1 MKMRIVSLSLASFV
15 FTLGIRVCLANPT
28 GGTVVGGDGN
38 GTINGSGTPV
48 TTINQRGNRIIINW
62 TDFSIGAG
70 EVTRFVQPS
79 STSWAL
85 NRIISGNPS
94 MIYGTLQANGHVM
107 VLNQNGILVGAG
119 GKIDTKG
126 FVASTLDLRDSA
138 FMKGGTLTL
147 SGNSTASVRNEG
159 TIQALGGDVFLI
171 GNTVENSGT
180 ISAPQGTVGLA
191 AGSSVK
197 LVQAGNERISVLA
210 GNANG
215 AAANGVHNV
224 GTVEGASAE
233 LKAAGGNIYALAINN
248 EGVVRANSIVNQ
260 GGHVYLRASGGNIQ
274 NSGTISANKADGS
287 GGTVILDGGHNA
299 DNASTVVNSGTIEAR
314 GDAAGTK
321 GGKVQI
327 VGDHVGLLDHAV
339 VDVSGD
345 TGGGTA
351 LIGGDYHGGNPNV
364 QNAERTYVSSDA
376 IIRADGLTLGDG
388 GKVVV
393 WADDVNR
400 YFGNISARGGVNGGN
415 GGFAEVSG
423 KNSLVFNGAADMQA
437 RGHRGS
443 IGQLLLDPKDIIV
456 STANPGGGSV
466 SESTSGALDQFS
478 DNPTEISWITPA
490 NLVTLLNA
498 ANVIFQAN
506 NDISFHD
513 SVTATSGG
521 HDLTLRAG
529 RSIDFQSGANL
540 TLNGGGSF
548 SATFNDGGATAA
560 NRDPGAATFTM
571 ASGTTITAR
580 GGISIQGGILAAD
593 SSGATSIA
601 ANTGD
606 ISLAGLS
613 TRGPDGVNANGVAG
627 GNITVINNAAAGKN
641 ITISGTLNA
650 SGSNGTGTGNRDG
663 GDGGVVTLNAS
674 GTLSANAIAANGGD
688 STGNTGAAGN
698 GSAIAITAGGNL
710 ALNGTVTSSGGA
722 GTGGTPGP
730 GGNAGTINIV
740 GSAAVAINSALSA
753 IGGIRGGNGAA
764 ITISAGTTLTTS
776 GDVSSSGGNAP
787 VNGGDAGNIGLTA
800 GTGIGLGGNVTASGG
815 TGSSAGNNGRIT
827 LNATAGGANQTAGAI
842 VGGGL
847 LLQGAGAFN
856 LTRPGNNVVTLAG
869 NPNGTINYVDANG
882 LTIGTVGAV
891 SGLSSGGNS
900 ISVATVNGFLT
911 AADDVD
917 AGAGTVSLTS
927 GSSGNDNRLT
937 VNSGTTVHGAGGIT
951 LVGDHMTL
959 TGSTIDGGSSTV
971 TLRQFEN
978 GTDIS
983 LGGLENSGVLAF
995 TTAELDTVTA
1005 GVLKI
1010 GNANS
1015 GDITIDSAIA
1025 PANTTVLSLQAG
1037 GNISQGGGNTVNI
1050 SSLALRAG
1058 GAITLNQG
1066 NNADTVAATAGG
1078 NINYRDADSVTV
1090 GTVDGITGVNAGAN
1104 SVTLTAA
1111 GVNNLLTIALGANVN
1126 GDAGV
1131 TLVADQM
1138 DIQGTV
1144 TTSGTALL
1152 HGSTATRS
1160 ITIGTDDT
1168 ATSLGLVG
1176 TEVNNITANV
1186 LKIGDP
1192 SSGTITVTAPIT
1204 VVNAPSLFL
1213 EGLQISQTA
1222 GSTLTV
1228 SGLTTLK
1235 SDGAGVLGNITMNEA
1250 NSFGSLS
1257 LLSANGSSV
1266 QVSEGNSTA
1275 LDNISVNN
1283 GSVTINSA
1291 GAISQVSGKT
1301 ITVGLLASFNS
1312 TGLGL
1317 NGNITLNNSGNNFG
1331 SLGLSSANGN
1341 SVSVSES
1348 SGTALDNISVNS
1360 GTLTINSGGA
1370 ISQVA
1375 TKTITV
1381 GGLASFISSG
1391 SGAGG
1396 NITLDNL
1403 GNNFGSLA
1411 LDSANG
1417 AAVSVHEASAT
1428 ALDDVSAGG
1437 TLAINSAG
1445 DITQVAG
1452 KTISAGGNSSFTAPV
1467 GNSINLGNSGNTLS
1481 GAVSFL
1487 ANGIGNLLN
1496 VTIFN
1501 TVGLNLQG
1509 LTIDGN
1515 LIANSG
1521 DAISQSGALNVGGLA
1536 SFTSTGSGANGNITL
1551 NDGGNNFGSLGLSS
1565 ANGSAVSV
1573 TEAAGSGGTAG
1584 TLLDNVAVNGTLAIH
1599 AAGAINQVSG
1609 ATINVGGLADFT
1621 SAGSGADGNIILA
1634 NTANGGNNFGS
1645 LGLHSANGDEIGV
1658 LEASSTAL
1666 DNVNLGS
1673 ATGILIV
1680 GSGGDLTQ
1688 VGGKTITVAGNTL
1701 FGAPAGSSILVAN
1714 SGNTFNGSVGFVAT
1728 TTGNLLN
1735 VAVSDTTSFDL
1746 QALTLDGSLA
1756 VNAGGPITQSGVLN
1770 IAGLATFTATGAG
1783 ANGDITL
1790 INSGNNFGSLGLN
1803 SANGSFVQVAEG
1815 SATALDNVAVN
1826 GDLSITSGGDITQ
1839 VAGRTVAVGG
1849 TAAFTSIPGAS
1860 VLLGNAGNAFSG
1872 PVNFISSGIGNLLNI
1887 TVRNNG
1893 AFNIQGLSIDGDLN
1907 VTANGAITDSGA
1919 LRVGGTTTLA
1929 AGSGND
1935 ITLDNADDF
1944 VGAVDIV
1951 SARNVT
1957 LNDINSLTI
1966 GGALAGDLSTVS
1978 GGPTAFNTLSV
1989 GGLLTVVANGSIT
2002 DNGSVTV
2009 GGATTLNAG
2018 VGSDIVLNNSDDF
2031 GGAVSI
2037 VNANNVTLVDVN
2049 SLTVGGNVG
2058 GSLTTLANAATTF
2071 NALNVGGNLNATA
2084 NGLISDNGV
2093 VTVGGATSLAAGS
2106 GNDITLD
2113 NADDFGGAVFV
2124 VSGHNVTLNDVNS
2137 LTVGGLISGN
2147 LTTTANGATALN
2159 GMTVGGNL
2167 NVNANGLISDNANVT
2182 VAGTTTLAAGAG
2194 NDIILNDGDDFGGA
2208 VSVVSGRN
2216 VLLTDVNAIDLG
2228 ASTVSGALTVVA
2240 GGDITDSGNLTV
2252 ANAAAFATAGGNSI
2266 ILDQSGNTFNGPV
2279 SFASTGGG
2287 NLQNVTVVD
2296 TTAFDITGIA
2306 VNGTFS
2312 LTAGGPVTQ
2321 SGNITAPNLAV
2332 TSAGSVTLNGANQVD
2347 TVAIDA
2353 QGAIQYNDVN
2363 SIAIGSVAGVN
2374 GFDSHDNNITVTTG
2388 NGSITVNNTAA
2399 PVDVEAGDGTLTFTA
2414 GSADNGIT
2422 IASGASVHGEGGVTF
2437 TADNMDI
2444 AGTLSSGAGNML
2456 LQPFSLL
2463 RPLHFG
2469 PTDVA
2474 GSLNFS
2480 QGELDHITAHD
2491 LTIGNINTGPISGNA
2506 TIVKPVTVGSLHILG
2521 GGIQIDV
2528 QLFANQLASLLAGAI
2543 LPVPRIEVTSF
2554 SGAAIDV
2561 TEASKILPPGSIGT
2575 LFLQVPFVAVE
2586 EKKYKV
2592 EDASKWTTGRI
2603 AASGTTVGPQTAR

>member
-1 MKMRIVSLSLASFV
+1 
-15 FTLGIRVCLANPT
+15 
-28 GGTVVGGDGN
+28 
-38 GTINGSGTPV
+38 
-48 TTINQRGNRIIINW
+48 
-62 TDFSIGAG
+62 
-70 EVTRFVQPS
+70 
-79 STSWAL
+79 
-85 NRIISGNPS
+85 

-138 FMKGGTLTL
+138 FMKGGSLTL

-215 AAANGVHNV
+215 SAANGVHNV

-314 GDAAGTK
+314 GDAAGTR
-321 GGKVQI
+321 GGKVQMT
-327 VGDHVGLLDHAV
+327 GDHVGLFDHAV

-364 QNAERTYVSSDA
+364 QNAQRTFVSSDA
-376 IIRADGLTLGDG
+376 IIRADGLSLGDG
-388 GKVVV
+388 GKVVI
-393 WADDVNR
+393 WSDGITRFN
-400 YFGNISARGGVNGGN
+400 GTISARGGALGGN
-415 GGFAEVSG
+415 GGFVETSSG
-423 KNSLVFNGAADMQA
+423 NSLLYNGSVTTLASA
-437 RGHRGS
+437 GHGGR
-443 IGQLLLDPKDIIV
+443 LLLDPKNIFITIAGVDPV
-456 STANPGGGSV
+456 AAN
-466 SESTSGALDQFS
+466 DQFGE
-478 DNPTEISWITPA
+478 NAAA
-490 NLVTLLNA
+490 NANLSAANIIAAMVANGLVTL
-498 ANVIFQAN
+498 QAN
-506 NDISFHD
+506 NDIALETDLNF
-513 SVTATSGG
+513 TLNPAATG
-521 HDLTLRAG
+521 
-529 RSIDFQSGANL
+529 NL
-540 TLNGGGSF
+540 TLEAGRHIIFAQTPNFTTPSLSSGGVTLTMNGGNF
-548 SATFNDGGATAA
+548 SATYNDGGAQIA
-560 NRDPGAATFTM
+560 NRDAGTAEFFM
-571 ASGTTITAR
+571 ASGSSIVTR
-580 GGISIQGGILAAD
+580 GGDINITGGTLVGAA
-593 SSGATSIA
+593 GNATLTTLTTTGP
-601 ANTGD
+601 ANT
-606 ISLAGLS
+606 AG
-613 TRGPDGVNANGVAG
+613 TAG
-627 GNITVINNAAAGKN
+627 GNININTGVGGGDISAGAISTAGAALTSGN
-641 ITISGTLNA
+641 VNGNSGGTISLTGGNVTA
-650 SGSNGTGTGNRDG
+650 GSIDSSGSNARGSGNHDAGSGGAVTIAASAALSVSGLVATGGGAGVGTGNG
-663 GDGGVVTLNAS
+663 GAGGVVNF
-674 GTLSANAIAANGGD
+674 
-688 STGNTGAAGN
+688 
-698 GSAIAITAGGNL
+698 TAGSSASVNSI
-710 ALNGTVTSSGGA
+710 TTSGGVGAPGGA
-722 GTGGTPGP
+722 G
-730 GGNAGTINIV
+730 
-740 GSAAVAINSALSA
+740 
-753 IGGIRGGNGAA
+753 GGI
-764 ITISAGTTLTTS
+764 TIGAGTTLTLSGALTS
-776 GDVSSSGGNAP
+776 
-787 VNGGDAGNIGLTA
+787 NGGDGQTTGNQAGNAANITL
-800 GTGIGLGGNVTASGG
+800 TASGG
-815 TGSSAGNNGRIT
+815 ALTVNNSITADGGNSGAGNAGNAGNVSLTGSSIGLNGSISASPGNTSGGTVGTIT
-827 LNATAGGANQTAGAI
+827 LNATASGVNQTAGALSAAN
-842 VGGGL
+842 L
-847 LLQGAGAFN
+847 LLTGVGAFN
-856 LTRPGNNVVTLAG
+856 LNQSGNNVVTLAG
-869 NPNGTINYVDANG
+869 NPNGSVSYVDQNA

-891 SGLSSGGNS
+891 NGLSSGGNS
-900 ISVATVNGFLT
+900 ISVATVNGNLTVNNT
-911 AADDVD
+911 AAANDVD

-937 VNSGTTVHGAGGIT
+937 VSSGATVHGAGGIT

-995 TTAELDTVTA
+995 TPAELDTVTA

-1037 GNISQGGGNTVNI
+1037 GNISQGGGNTINI
-1050 SSLALRAG
+1050 GSLALRAG
-1058 GAITLNQG
+1058 GAITLNQD

-1090 GTVDGITGVNAGAN
+1090 GTVDGLTGVNAGAN

-1168 ATSLGLVG
+1168 ATTLGLTG

-1186 LKIGDP
+1186 LKIGDAN
-1192 SSGTITVTAPIT
+1192 SGAITVTAPIT
-1204 VVNAPSLFL
+1204 VLNAPSLFL
-1213 EGLQISQTA
+1213 ESGLQISQNA
-1222 GSTLTV
+1222 GATLTV
-1228 SGLTTLK
+1228 SGLMTLK
-1235 SDGAGVLGNITMNEA
+1235 TDGAGVLGNITMNEA

-1257 LLSANGSSV
+1257 LLSANGLSV
-1266 QVSEGNSTA
+1266 QVSEGDSTA

-1317 NGNITLNNSGNNFG
+1317 NGNIALNNSGNNFG

-1348 SGTALDNISVNS
+1348 SATALDNISVNS

-1370 ISQVA
+1370 ISQVT

-1428 ALDDVSAGG
+1428 ALDDVSVGG

-1481 GAVSFL
+1481 GALSFL

-1521 DAISQSGALNVGGLA
+1521 DAISQSGALNVGGLG

-1621 SAGSGADGNIILA
+1621 STGTGADGNIILA

-1645 LGLHSANGDEIGV
+1645 LGLHSANGDEVGV

-1688 VGGKTITVAGNTL
+1688 VASKTITVAGNTL
-1701 FGAPAGSSILVAN
+1701 FGAPAGGSILVAN

-1746 QALTLDGSLA
+1746 QALTLDGSLT

-1770 IAGLATFTATGAG
+1770 IAGLATFTATGSG
-1783 ANGDITL
+1783 ANGNITL
-1790 INSGNNFGSLGLN
+1790 INGGNNFGSLGLN
-1803 SANGSFVQVAEG
+1803 SANGSSVQVAEG
-1815 SATALDNVAVN
+1815 SATALDNVAVIN

-1839 VAGRTVAVGG
+1839 VAGKTVAVGG
-1849 TAAFTSIPGAS
+1849 TATFTSIPGAS

-1872 PVNFISSGIGNLLNI
+1872 PVNFISSGIGNLLDI
-1887 TVRNNG
+1887 TVQNNG

-1929 AGSGND
+1929 AGAGND

-1944 VGAVDIV
+1944 VGAVNVV
-1951 SARNVT
+1951 SARNVM
-1957 LNDINSLTI
+1957 LNDINSLTV
-1966 GGALAGDLSTVS
+1966 GGALAGDLSTFS
-1978 GGPTAFNTLSV
+1978 
-1989 GGLLTVVANGSIT
+1989 
-2002 DNGSVTV
+2002 
-2009 GGATTLNAG
+2009 GGATTFNALNVGGNMNTVANGLVSDNGNVTVAG
-2018 VGSDIVLNNSDDF
+2018 VTTLNVGLGNDIVLNNSDDF
-2031 GGAVSI
+2031 GGD
-2037 VNANNVTLVDVN
+2037 VNVVAANNVTLVDVN

-2058 GSLTTLANAATTF
+2058 GSLTTLANSATTF
-2071 NALNVGGNLNATA
+2071 NALSVGGNLNATA
-2084 NGLISDNGV
+2084 NGLISDNGA
-2093 VTVGGATSLAAGS
+2093 VTVGGGTSLAAGS

-2124 VSGHNVTLNDVNS
+2124 ASGHNVTLNDVNN

-2147 LTTTANGATALN
+2147 LATTANGATALN

-2216 VLLTDVNAIDLG
+2216 VLLTDVNAVNLG
-2228 ASTVSGALTVVA
+2228 ASTVSGSLTVNA
-2240 GGDITDSGNLTV
+2240 GGDITESGNLIV

-2279 SFASTGGG
+2279 SFGSTGGG

-2332 TSAGSVTLNGANQVD
+2332 TSAGSVILNGANQVD

-2363 SIAIGSVAGVN
+2363 SIAIGAVAGVN
-2374 GFDSHDNNITVTTG
+2374 GFDSHDHNITVTTG
-2388 NGSITVNNTAA
+2388 SGSITVNNTAA
-2399 PVDVEAGDGTLTFTA
+2399 PVDVEAGNGTLAFTA
-2414 GSADNGIT
+2414 SSADNGIT
-2422 IASGASVHGEGGVTF
+2422 IASGASVHAEGGVTF

-2506 TIVKPVTVGSLHILG
+2506 TVIKPVTVGALHILG

>member
-1 MKMRIVSLSLASFV
+1 LALAQPETSFGRFLAHSGSACMKMRIVSLSLVGFV
-15 FTLGIRVCLANPT
+15 FTLGIRVCPANPT
-28 GGTVVGGDGN
+28 GGSVVGGDGN
-38 GTINGSGTPV
+38 ATINGSGTPV
-48 TTINQRGNRIIINW
+48 TTINQHGNRVIINW
-62 TDFSIGAG
+62 QNFSIGPG
-70 EVTRFVQPS
+70 EITRFIQPS
-79 STSWAL
+79 ASSWAL
-85 NRIISGNPS
+85 NRVISGNPS
-94 MIYGTLQANGHVM
+94 LIYGSLQANGHVM
-107 VLNQNGILVGAG
+107 VVNQNGIVVSAAG
-119 GKIDTKG
+119 RIDTKG
-126 FVASTLDLRDSA
+126 FVASTLDLRDSS
-138 FMKGGTLTL
+138 FMKGGTLSL
-147 SGNSTASVRNEG
+147 SGNSTAGVRNDG

-171 GNTVENSGT
+171 GNTVENNGT

-191 AGSSVK
+191 AGSSVR

-224 GTVEGASAE
+224 GSIEGASAE

-248 EGVVRANSIVNQ
+248 EGAVRANSIVSE

-287 GGTVILDGGHNA
+287 GGTVVMDGGHNA
-299 DNASTVVNSGTIEAR
+299 DNASTVINSGTIEAR

-321 GGKVQI
+321 GGRVQI
-327 VGDHVGLLDHAV
+327 VGDHVGLFDHAV

-364 QNAERTYVSSDA
+364 QDAERTYVSSDA
-376 IIRADGLTLGDG
+376 TIRADALTLGNG

-400 YFGNISARGGVNGGN
+400 YFGNISARGGVNAGN

-423 KNSLVFNGAADMQA
+423 KNSLVFNGNADMQA
-437 RGHRGS
+437 RGQRGS

-456 STANPGGGSV
+456 STANPGGGAV
-466 SESTSGALDQFS
+466 SESTAASLDQFS

-498 ANVIFQAN
+498 ASVIFQAN

-513 SVTATSGG
+513 SVTAASGG

-540 TLNGGGSF
+540 TLNGVGSF
-548 SATFNDGGATAA
+548 SATFNDVGATAA
-560 NRDPGAATFTM
+560 NRDPGAASFTM

-580 GGISIQGGILAAD
+580 GGITIQGGTLAAD

-613 TRGPDGVNANGVAG
+613 TRGPDGVNANGVVG

-641 ITISGTLNA
+641 IAISGTLNA
-650 SGSNGTGTGNRDG
+650 SGSNGTGTGNRNGGLG
-663 GDGGVVTLNAS
+663 GDVTLNSS
-674 GTLSANAIAANGGD
+674 GALTANAISANGGD
-688 STGNTGAAGN
+688 SVGSSGTAGN
-698 GSAIAITAGGNL
+698 GGTVLITAGGNL
-710 ALNGTVTSSGGA
+710 ALNGNVTSSSGNGEV
-722 GTGGTPGP
+722 GSPGP

-753 IGGIRGGNGAA
+753 IGGIRGGNGAN
-764 ITISAGTTLTTS
+764 ITVSAGTTLTTS
-776 GDVSSSGGNAP
+776 GDISASGGNAP
-787 VNGGDAGNIGLTA
+787 VNGGDSGSISLTA

-815 TGSSAGNNGRIT
+815 TGSSPGNNGTIT
-827 LNATAGGANQTAGAI
+827 LNATAGGASQTGGAI

-856 LTRPGNNVVTLAG
+856 LTRSGNNVVTLAG
-869 NPNGTINYVDANG
+869 NPNGSVNYVDANG
-882 LTIGTVGAV
+882 LSIGSVGGV
-891 SGLSSGGNS
+891 NGLTSGGNA
-900 ISVATVNGFLT
+900 ISVATVNGNLT
-911 AADDVD
+911 AANDVD
-917 AGAGTVSLTS
+917 AGASTVSLTS

-937 VNSGTTVHGAGGIT
+937 VNPTVTVHGAGGIT

-983 LGGLENSGVLAF
+983 LGGTENSGVLAF
-995 TTAELDTVTA
+995 TPAELDTVTA

-1025 PANTTVLSLQAG
+1025 PANTTVLSLQSG
-1037 GNISQGGGNTVNI
+1037 GNISQGGGNTINI

-1058 GAITLNQG
+1058 GAITLNQN

-1078 NINYRDADSVTV
+1078 NINYRDADAVTV
-1090 GTVDGITGVNAGAN
+1090 GTVDGITGINAGAN
-1104 SVTLTAA
+1104 SVTLTVA
-1111 GVNNLLTIALGANVN
+1111 GLNNLLTIALGANVN

-1144 TTSGTALL
+1144 TTAGTALL
-1152 HGSTATRS
+1152 HGNTAARS

-1168 ATSLGLVG
+1168 ATTLGLVG

-1235 SDGAGVLGNITMNEA
+1235 SDGAGVAGNITMNEA

-1257 LLSANGSSV
+1257 LLSANGLSV
-1266 QVSEGNSTA
+1266 QVNEGNDTA
-1275 LDNISVNN
+1275 LDNVSVNN
-1283 GSVTINSA
+1283 GSLTINSA

-1301 ITVGLLASFNS
+1301 ITVSGLASFNS
-1312 TGLGL
+1312 TGIGL
-1317 NGNITLNNSGNNFG
+1317 NGNITLINSGNNFG
-1331 SLGLSSANGN
+1331 SLGLNSANG
-1341 SVSVSES
+1341 SAVSVAES
-1348 SGTALDNISVNS
+1348 SSTVLDDIFVNN
-1360 GTLTINSGGA
+1360 GTLTINSAGA
-1370 ISQVA
+1370 ISQIA

-1381 GGLASFISSG
+1381 GGLASFTSSG
-1391 SGAGG
+1391 SGLGG

-1403 GNNFGSLA
+1403 ANNFGSLA

-1417 AAVSVHEASAT
+1417 TAVSVHEASAT
-1428 ALDDVSAGG
+1428 ALDNVSVGG
-1437 TLAINSAG
+1437 TFAINSAG

-1452 KTISAGGNSSFTAPV
+1452 RTVSVDGNSGFTAPA
-1467 GNSINLGNSGNTLS
+1467 GNSIILGNSGNALGGS
-1481 GAVSFL
+1481 VNFL
-1487 ANGIGNLLN
+1487 ASGIGNLLN

-1501 TVGLNLQG
+1501 TLGLNLQG

-1536 SFTSTGSGANGNITL
+1536 SFTSTGNGANGNITL
-1551 NDGGNNFGSLGLSS
+1551 NDSGNNFGSLGLSS

-1584 TLLDNVAVNGTLAIH
+1584 TLLDTVAVNNGDLTIH
-1599 AAGAINQVSG
+1599 AGGPISQASG
-1609 ATINVGGLADFT
+1609 KTITVGGLADFT
-1621 SAGSGADGNIILA
+1621 SSGAGV
-1634 NTANGGNNFGS
+1634 NGEIVLVSAGNNFGS
-1645 LGLHSANGDEIGV
+1645 LGLHSANGDGV
-1658 LEASSTAL
+1658 LVFEASSTAL
-1666 DNVNLGS
+1666 DNVSVPNGVV
-1673 ATGILIV
+1673 IIV
-1680 GSGGDLTQ
+1680 SGGDITQ
-1688 VGGKTITVAGNTL
+1688 VGGKTILAGPGNSL
-1701 FGAPAGSSILVAN
+1701 FEAPAGN
-1714 SGNTFNGSVGFVAT
+1714 SVLINNPGNTFNGTVSFAAAT
-1728 TTGNLLN
+1728 PGNLLN
-1735 VAVSDTTSFDL
+1735 VAVSDTTAFDL
-1746 QALTLDGSLA
+1746 QALTLDGNLT
-1756 VNAGGPITQSGVLN
+1756 VNAGGPITQSGALN
-1770 IAGLATFTATGAG
+1770 VAGLASFTATGSG

-1790 INSGNNFGSLGLN
+1790 NSGGNNFGSLGLV
-1803 SANGSFVQVAEG
+1803 SANGSSVQVTEA
-1815 SATALDNVAVN
+1815 SATALDDVAVN

-1839 VAGRTVAVGG
+1839 VGGKTVAVGG
-1849 TAAFTSIPGAS
+1849 AATFTSIPGAS
-1860 VLLGNAGNAFSG
+1860 VLLGNAGNLFSG

-1887 TVRNNG
+1887 TVQNNG

-1907 VTANGAITDSGA
+1907 VVANGAITDGGA

-1929 AGSGND
+1929 AGVGND

-1944 VGAVDIV
+1944 VGAVNIV

-1957 LNDINSLTI
+1957 LNDINSLTV
-1966 GGALAGDLSTVS
+1966 GGTLAGDLSTVS
-1978 GGPTAFNTLSV
+1978 GGPTAFNTLNV

-2002 DNGSVTV
+2002 DNGDVTV

-2018 VGSDIVLNNSDDF
+2018 PGNDIILNNADDF
-2031 GGAVSI
+2031 GGAVTI

-2049 SLTVGGNVG
+2049 SLTVGGNIA
-2058 GSLTTLANAATTF
+2058 GSLTTLANGATAL
-2071 NALNVGGNLNATA
+2071 NALSVGADLHVTA
-2084 NGLISDNGV
+2084 NGLISDNAA
-2093 VTVGGATSLAAGS
+2093 VTVGGTTTLTAGS
-2106 GNDITLD
+2106 ANDITLD
-2113 NADDFGGAVFV
+2113 NADDFGGAVNII
-2124 VSGHNVTLNDVNS
+2124 SGHNVTLNDVNS
-2137 LTVGGLISGN
+2137 LTVGGSVSGN
-2147 LTTTANGATALN
+2147 LATTANGGTALN
-2159 GMTVGGNL
+2159 ALTVAGNL
-2167 NVNANGLISDNANVT
+2167 NVNANGLISDNGNVT
-2182 VAGTTTLAAGAG
+2182 VAGATTLAAGAG
-2194 NDIILNDGDDFGGA
+2194 NDIILNNADDFGGT

-2228 ASTVSGALTVVA
+2228 ASTISDSLTVIA

-2252 ANAAAFATAGGNSI
+2252 ANAATFATAGGSSI

-2279 SFASTGGG
+2279 NFASTGGG
-2287 NLQNVTVVD
+2287 NLHNVTVVD
-2296 TTAFDITGIA
+2296 TTAFDITGVT
-2306 VNGTFS
+2306 VNGTFNV
-2312 LTAGGPVTQ
+2312 TAGGPVTQ
-2321 SGNITAPNLAV
+2321 SGNIVAPNLAV
-2332 TSAGSVTLNGANQVD
+2332 TSAGSVTLNNSGNQVGTLAVD
-2347 TVAIDA
+2347 ANGTVQFREA
-2353 QGAIQYNDVN
+2353 N
-2363 SIAIGSVAGVN
+2363 SMTLTIGSVGTVSGIN
-2374 GFDSHDNNITVTTG
+2374 SHNNDIT
-2388 NGSITVNNTAA
+2388 
-2399 PVDVEAGDGTLTFTA
+2399 L
-2414 GSADNGIT
+2414 SADDMDVAAAIN
-2422 IASGASVHGEGGVTF
+2422 SG
-2437 TADNMDI
+2437 TAN
-2444 AGTLSSGAGNML
+2444 TL
-2456 LQPFSLL
+2456 LQPVTPG
-2463 RPLHFG
+2463 RDLHFG
-2469 PTDVA
+2469 PTDIA
-2474 GSLNFS
+2474 NAMNFN
-2480 QGELDHITAHD
+2480 QGELNFVTAHT
-2491 LTIGNINTGPISGNA
+2491 LTIGSSSAGNVIGA
-2506 TIVKPVTVGSLHILG
+2506 GTVSKPPTVQFFQIIGGTTVLNVQSLAG
-2521 GGIQIDV
+2521 
-2528 QLFANQLASLLAGAI
+2528 QLASFLAGTV
-2543 LPVPRIEVTSF
+2543 LPTPRLEVASYN
-2554 SGAAIDV
+2554 GGAIDLE
-2561 TEASKILPPGSIGT
+2561 EAAKMLPPGSIGT
-2575 LFLQVPFVAVE
+2575 LFLQVPFVPVEE

-2592 EDASKWTTGRI
+2592 EEISKWTTGRI
-2603 AASGTTVGPQTAR
+2603 AASGTTAGPQIPR